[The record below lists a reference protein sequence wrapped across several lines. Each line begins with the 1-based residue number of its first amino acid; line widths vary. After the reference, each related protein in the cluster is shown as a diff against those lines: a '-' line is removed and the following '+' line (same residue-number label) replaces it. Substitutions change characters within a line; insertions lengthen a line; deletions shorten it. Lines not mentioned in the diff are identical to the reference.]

1 MYAIAQQMI
10 SMDGY
15 GKKKKKKS
23 TTTVGLRARS
33 SFLSAKM
40 IR

>member
-15 GKKKKKKS
+15 GKKKKKNQQQLDFVPAQVFSVPK
-23 TTTVGLRARS
+23 
-33 SFLSAKM
+33 
-40 IR
+40 